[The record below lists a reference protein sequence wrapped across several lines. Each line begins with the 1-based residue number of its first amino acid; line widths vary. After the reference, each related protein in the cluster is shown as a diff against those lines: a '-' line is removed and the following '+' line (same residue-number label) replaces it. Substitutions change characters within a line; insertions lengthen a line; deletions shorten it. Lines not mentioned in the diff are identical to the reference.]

1 MAAKTS
7 LAPKDAVAQNRMIT
21 TNEERIRAGIGA
33 SILAISVCTF
43 GRGEGLDYGWLAATM
58 AVGACASV
66 SASDF
71 PADHCCLV

>member
-1 MAAKTS
+1 MAKTG
-7 LAPKDAVAQNRMIT
+7 LVPEDAVAQNRMIT

-58 AVGACASV
+58 AVGACVPV
-66 SASDF
+66 STADF
-71 PADHCCLV
+71 PAEY